1 MKISKIGFY
10 GIKNIGPGLV
20 QSVAM
25 KGLTAV
31 VYEKN
36 SDLYDS
42 GVSIIERNADY
53 EIEHWGMTLKEKK
66 VMMSRIDHVESFEDL
81 VKQDIDLIIES
92 VEESIQSKK
101 GVIQKLEEQM
111 ELNIPV
117 VLTSQTNP
125 ISSIVDDLPISA
137 RTVNIHP
144 IPSVPVYKLVE
155 LIRHH
160 NTTESAL
167 EIINSFFEK
176 IDLKPVDMTDGM
188 GGVGPRILIST
199 VLESCDMMAKYSI
212 SGKSIDTI
220 MRRGLR
226 MYKGPLTMADEV
238 GLDNIKMW
246 IEEMA
251 KEDNNVYKVPE
262 IIIDLLDKGHTG
274 LKAGRGFLN
283 YK

>member
-10 GIKNIGPGLV
+10 GIKNIGPGLI

-25 KGLTAV
+25 KGLTAL

-36 SDLYDS
+36 SDLYHS
-42 GVSIIERNADY
+42 GVSIIEKNADY
-53 EIEHWGMTLKEKK
+53 EIEHWGMTMKEKK
-66 VMMSRIDHVESFEDL
+66 VMMSRIEHVESFDDL
-81 VKQDIDLIIES
+81 VEQDIDIIIES
-92 VEESIQSKK
+92 VEESLSSKQ
-101 GVIQKLEEQM
+101 GVINKLSEKM
-111 ELNIPV
+111 ELNIPIIM
-117 VLTSQTNP
+117 TSQTNSLAE
-125 ISSIVDDLPISA
+125 ITGDLELTS

-144 IPSVPVYKLVE
+144 IPSVPVYNLVE
-155 LIRHH
+155 LIKHE
-160 NTTESAL
+160 NTSQSAL
-167 EIINSFFEK
+167 DIIYSFFEK
-176 IDLKPVDMTDGM
+176 IDLKPVEMLDGM

-199 VLESCDMMAKYSI
+199 ILESCDMMSKYAIKS
-212 SGKSIDTI
+212 SSIDAI

-226 MYKGPLTMADEV
+226 MYKGPLTMADEI

-251 KEDNNVYKVPE
+251 REDSNIYKVPA
-262 IIIDLLDKGHTG
+262 IITDLLDKGYTG